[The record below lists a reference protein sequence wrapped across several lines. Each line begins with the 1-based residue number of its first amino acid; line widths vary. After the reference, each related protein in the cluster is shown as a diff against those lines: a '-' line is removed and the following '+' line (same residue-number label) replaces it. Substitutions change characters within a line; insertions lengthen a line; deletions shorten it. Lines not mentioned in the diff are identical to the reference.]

1 MLYLNPSY
9 SHTHLTEA
17 KGIPKT
23 EIVHGSGNV
32 VDGLVQFMCKAK
44 LRIDVCVDHT
54 RPYLA
59 IEIIRLRD
67 AFIDAKRRH
76 IAIRYITEITRDN
89 LRYCKELISLVDELR
104 HLNGIKGNFYVS
116 EQEYAAPSTLH
127 EEGKSSEMMI
137 YSDVKEI
144 VEHQQYIFDSFWN
157 TSTSA
162 ERKIREIQSNI
173 TLGITEI
180 IDNPLRTQELFINLV
195 KSAKS
200 EVLLILPTVNAFMRE
215 HRIGIMELFKELSIT
230 PETTTQRRK
239 SVSALATSEDNQEK
253 EEEERR
259 AINIRILTPT
269 NEAIDKIIEEMK
281 VTTTISTTSVSKQES
296 IFPLSLDNDSNP
308 YLKIRHL
315 ESQPEF
321 TVTTVTILV
330 VDRKASLVIEKV
342 DDSKESFIE
351 AVGLSTYSTSEPT
364 ITSYLSIFENFWNQ
378 LELYEK
384 LKEHDKMQEEFINI
398 AAHELRT
405 PSQSILGYAEILEM
419 ESEGSRQI
427 ANAILRNAVRLQRL
441 TGDILDV
448 TRIES
453 QTLRLNKEEFNLNE
467 LISTVIQ
474 DCKSQ
479 IDSKKIKLVY
489 EHRSGNNIIVNADK
503 HRLNQVISN
512 LISNS
517 IKFTQGGCGIIS
529 ITTKKAQ
536 DNKAITLRVKDN
548 GKGID
553 PEIIPRLFTKFATKS
568 ETGTGLGLFISKSI
582 VEAHGGRIWAE
593 NNKAGKGATF
603 YFTIP
608 VSSLLEHTSNK
619 SYLHGLKY
627 YPHLLSD

>member
-1 MLYLNPSY
+1 
-9 SHTHLTEA
+9 
-17 KGIPKT
+17 
-23 EIVHGSGNV
+23 
-32 VDGLVQFMCKAK
+32 MCKAK

-67 AFIDAKRRH
+67 AFIDARRRH
-76 IAIRYITEITRDN
+76 VTIRYITEITKDN
-89 LRYCKELISLVDELR
+89 LHYCKEMISVVDELR

-116 EQEYAAPSTLH
+116 EQGYAAPSTLH
-127 EEGKSSEMMI
+127 EKGKSSEMMI

-162 ERKIREIQSNI
+162 ERKIKEIQGDIS
-173 TLGITEI
+173 LGITEI
-180 IDNPLRTQELFINLV
+180 IDNPLRTRDLFINMV

-200 EVLLILPTVNAFMRE
+200 EVLLILPTINAFMRE
-215 HRIGIMELFKELSIT
+215 HRIGVIQLLKELST
-230 PETTTQRRK
+230 TLET
-239 SVSALATSEDNQEK
+239 SISEGNQEK
-253 EEEERR
+253 KEERR

-269 NEAIDKIIEEMK
+269 NDAIDKIVEEMK
-281 VTTTISTTSVSKQES
+281 ITTTISTTSVTKEES
-296 IFPLSLDNDSNP
+296 IPFSSDKDNNP
-308 YLKIRHL
+308 NLQIRHL

-321 TVTTVTILV
+321 NVTTVTILV
-330 VDRKASLVIEKV
+330 VDRKASFVIEKV

-364 ITSYLSIFENFWNQ
+364 IMSYLSIFENFWNQ

-384 LKEHDKMQEEFINI
+384 LKEHDKMQKEFINI

-405 PSQSILGYAEILEM
+405 PTQSILGYAEILEM
-419 ESEGSRQI
+419 ESERSRQL
-427 ANAILRNAVRLQRL
+427 ANPILRNAIRLQRL

-453 QTLRLNKEEFNLNE
+453 QTLRLNKEEFDLNQV
-467 LISTVIQ
+467 ISNVIK
-474 DCKSQ
+474 DFKSQ
-479 IDSKKIKLVY
+479 IDSEKIKLVY
-489 EHRSGNNIIVNADK
+489 EYSRVNNIIVNADK
-503 HRLNQVISN
+503 NRLNQVISN

-517 IKFTQGGCGIIS
+517 IKFSQGEWGIIS
-529 ITTKKAQ
+529 ITTKKEQ
-536 DNKAITLRVKDN
+536 DSKTVTINVKDT

-593 NNKAGKGATF
+593 NNKDGKGATF
-603 YFTIP
+603 YFTLP
-608 VSSLLEHTSNK
+608 VSKLL
-619 SYLHGLKY
+619 
-627 YPHLLSD
+627 

>member
-1 MLYLNPSY
+1 M
-9 SHTHLTEA
+9 THIFVSTEA

-32 VDGLVQFMCKAK
+32 VDCLVQLMCKAK

-76 IAIRYITEITRDN
+76 ITIRYITEITKDN

-137 YSDVKEI
+137 YSNVKEI

-157 TSTSA
+157 TSTSV
-162 ERKIREIQSNI
+162 ERKIREIQSDI
-173 TLGITEI
+173 SLGITEI

-215 HRIGIMELFKELSIT
+215 HRIGIIELFKELSTT

-239 SVSALATSEDNQEK
+239 SVSALATSVSEDNQEK
-253 EEEERR
+253 EVERR

-281 VTTTISTTSVSKQES
+281 VTTTISTTSLSKQES

-321 TVTTVTILV
+321 NVTTVTILV

-384 LKEHDKMQEEFINI
+384 LKEHGKMQKEFINI

-405 PSQSILGYAEILEM
+405 PTQSILGYAEILEM

-427 ANAILRNAVRLQRL
+427 ANPILRNAIRLQRL

-479 IDSKKIKLVY
+479 IDSEKIKLVY
-489 EHRSGNNIIVNADK
+489 EHRSVNNIIVNADK
-503 HRLNQVISN
+503 HRLNQVISD

-517 IKFTQGGCGIIS
+517 IKFTQGECGIIS
-529 ITTKKAQ
+529 ITTKKEQ
-536 DNKAITLRVKDN
+536 DNKAITIRVKDN

-593 NNKAGKGATF
+593 NNKDGKGATF
-603 YFTIP
+603 YFTLP
-608 VSSLLEHTSNK
+608 VSKL
-619 SYLHGLKY
+619 
-627 YPHLLSD
+627 P

>member
-1 MLYLNPSY
+1 
-9 SHTHLTEA
+9 
-17 KGIPKT
+17 
-23 EIVHGSGNV
+23 
-32 VDGLVQFMCKAK
+32 MCKAK

-67 AFIDAKRRH
+67 AFIDARRRH
-76 IAIRYITEITRDN
+76 VTIRYITEITKDN
-89 LRYCKELISLVDELR
+89 LHYCKEMISVVDELR

-116 EQEYAAPSTLH
+116 EQGYAAPSILH
-127 EEGKSSEMMI
+127 EKGKSSEMMI

-144 VEHQQYIFDSFWN
+144 AEHQQYIFDSFWN

-162 ERKIREIQSNI
+162 ERKIKEIQGDIS
-173 TLGITEI
+173 LGITEI
-180 IDNPLRTQELFINLV
+180 IDNPLRTRDLFINMV

-200 EVLLILPTVNAFMRE
+200 EVLLILPTINAFMRE
-215 HRIGIMELFKELSIT
+215 HRIGVIQLLKELST
-230 PETTTQRRK
+230 TLET
-239 SVSALATSEDNQEK
+239 SISEGNQEK
-253 EEEERR
+253 KEERR

-269 NEAIDKIIEEMK
+269 NDAIDKIVEEMK
-281 VTTTISTTSVSKQES
+281 ITTTISTTSVTKEES
-296 IFPLSLDNDSNP
+296 IPFSSDKDNNP
-308 YLKIRHL
+308 NLQIRHL

-321 TVTTVTILV
+321 NVTTVTILV
-330 VDRKASLVIEKV
+330 VDRKASFVIEKV

-364 ITSYLSIFENFWNQ
+364 VMSYLSIFENFWNQ

-384 LKEHDKMQEEFINI
+384 LKEHDKMQKEFINI

-405 PSQSILGYAEILEM
+405 PTQSILGYAEILEM
-419 ESEGSRQI
+419 ESERSRQL
-427 ANAILRNAVRLQRL
+427 ANPILRNAIRLQRL

-453 QTLRLNKEEFNLNE
+453 QTLRLNKEEFDLNQV
-467 LISTVIQ
+467 ISNVIK
-474 DCKSQ
+474 DFKSQ
-479 IDSKKIKLVY
+479 IDSEKIKLVY
-489 EHRSGNNIIVNADK
+489 EYSRVNNIIVNADK
-503 HRLNQVISN
+503 NRLNQVISN

-517 IKFTQGGCGIIS
+517 IKFSQGEWGIIS
-529 ITTKKAQ
+529 ITTKKEQ
-536 DNKAITLRVKDN
+536 DSKTVTINVKDT

-593 NNKAGKGATF
+593 NNKDGKGATF
-603 YFTIP
+603 YFTLP
-608 VSSLLEHTSNK
+608 VSKLL
-619 SYLHGLKY
+619 
-627 YPHLLSD
+627 

>member
-1 MLYLNPSY
+1 MSY
-9 SHTHLTEA
+9 SCDFYTEILKCSTYIQVTHIYVSTEA

-23 EIVHGSGNV
+23 EIVHGSDNV
-32 VDGLVQFMCKAK
+32 IDGLVQFMCKAK

-59 IEIIRLRD
+59 IEIIRLRES
-67 AFIDAKRRH
+67 FIDAKRRH
-76 IAIRYITEITRDN
+76 VTIRYITEISKDN

-104 HLNGIKGNFYVS
+104 HLTGIKGNFYVS

-127 EEGKSSEMMI
+127 EERKSSEMMI
-137 YSDVKEI
+137 YSNVNEI

-162 ERKIREIQSNI
+162 KRKIREIQSDI
-173 TLGITEI
+173 SLGITEI
-180 IDNPLRTQELFINLV
+180 IDNPLRTRELFINLV

-200 EVLLILPTVNAFMRE
+200 EVLLILPTINAFMRE
-215 HRIGIMELFKELSIT
+215 HRIGIIQLFKELSTT

-239 SVSALATSEDNQEK
+239 SLSALTTSLSEDNHEK
-253 EEEERR
+253 EEERR

-269 NEAIDKIIEEMK
+269 NDAIDKIIEEMK
-281 VTTTISTTSVSKQES
+281 KTATISTTSISKEES
-296 IFPLSLDNDSNP
+296 IFPISSDNDNNP
-308 YLKIRHL
+308 HLKIRHL
-315 ESQPEF
+315 EAQPEF
-321 TVTTVTILV
+321 NVTTVTILV

-342 DDSKESFIE
+342 DDSKEEFVE
-351 AVGLSTYSTSEPT
+351 AVGLSTYSRSEPT
-364 ITSYLSIFENFWNQ
+364 IMSYLSIFENFWNQ

-405 PSQSILGYAEILEM
+405 PTQSILGYAEILEM
-419 ESEGSRQI
+419 ESEESRHLV
-427 ANAILRNAVRLQRL
+427 NPILRNAMRLQRL

-467 LISTVIQ
+467 MISSVIQ

-479 IDSKKIKLVY
+479 IDSEKIKLVY
-489 EHRSGNNIIVNADK
+489 EHRSVNNNMIVNADK
-503 HRLNQVISN
+503 DRLSQVISN

-517 IKFTQGGCGIIS
+517 IKFTQGEWGIIS
-529 ITTKKAQ
+529 ITTKKEQ
-536 DNKAITLRVKDN
+536 DNKAITISVKDT

-582 VEAHGGRIWAE
+582 VEAHDGKIWAE
-593 NNKAGKGATF
+593 NNADGKGAKF
-603 YFTIP
+603 SF
-608 VSSLLEHTSNK
+608 SLPIK
-619 SYLHGLKY
+619 K
-627 YPHLLSD
+627 

>member
-1 MLYLNPSY
+1 
-9 SHTHLTEA
+9 
-17 KGIPKT
+17 
-23 EIVHGSGNV
+23 
-32 VDGLVQFMCKAK
+32 MCKAK

-67 AFIDAKRRH
+67 AFIDARRRH
-76 IAIRYITEITRDN
+76 VTIRYITEITKDN
-89 LRYCKELISLVDELR
+89 LHYCKEMISVVDELR

-116 EQEYAAPSTLH
+116 EQGYAAPSTIH
-127 EEGKSSEMMI
+127 EKGKSSEMMI

-162 ERKIREIQSNI
+162 ERKIKEIQGDIS
-173 TLGITEI
+173 LGITEI
-180 IDNPLRTQELFINLV
+180 IDNPLRTRDLFINMV

-200 EVLLILPTVNAFMRE
+200 EVLLILPTINAFMRE
-215 HRIGIMELFKELSIT
+215 HRIGVIQLLKELST
-230 PETTTQRRK
+230 TLET
-239 SVSALATSEDNQEK
+239 SISEGNQEK
-253 EEEERR
+253 KERR

-269 NEAIDKIIEEMK
+269 NDAIDKIIEEMK
-281 VTTTISTTSVSKQES
+281 ITTTISTTSVTKEES
-296 IFPLSLDNDSNP
+296 IPFSSDKDNNP
-308 YLKIRHL
+308 NLQIRHL

-321 TVTTVTILV
+321 NVTTVTILV
-330 VDRKASLVIEKV
+330 VDRKASFVIEKV

-364 ITSYLSIFENFWNQ
+364 IMSYLSIFENFWNQ

-384 LKEHDKMQEEFINI
+384 LKEHDKMQKEFINI

-405 PSQSILGYAEILEM
+405 PTQSILGYAEILEM
-419 ESEGSRQI
+419 ESERSRQL
-427 ANAILRNAVRLQRL
+427 ANPILRNAIRLQRL

-453 QTLRLNKEEFNLNE
+453 QTLRLNKEEFDLNE
-467 LISTVIQ
+467 VISSVIK
-474 DCKSQ
+474 DFKSQ
-479 IDSKKIKLVY
+479 IDSEKIKLVY
-489 EHRSGNNIIVNADK
+489 EYSRVNNIIVNADK
-503 HRLNQVISN
+503 NRLNQVISN

-517 IKFTQGGCGIIS
+517 IKFSQGEWGIIS
-529 ITTKKAQ
+529 ITTKKEQ
-536 DNKAITLRVKDN
+536 DSKTVTINVKDT

-582 VEAHGGRIWAE
+582 VEAHGGRIWAK
-593 NNKAGKGATF
+593 NNKDGKGATF
-603 YFTIP
+603 YFTLP
-608 VSSLLEHTSNK
+608 VSKLL
-619 SYLHGLKY
+619 
-627 YPHLLSD
+627 

>member
-1 MLYLNPSY
+1 M
-9 SHTHLTEA
+9 THIFVSTEA

-32 VDGLVQFMCKAK
+32 VDCLVQLMCKAK

-76 IAIRYITEITRDN
+76 ITIRYITEITKDN

-137 YSDVKEI
+137 YSNVKEI

-157 TSTSA
+157 TSTSV
-162 ERKIREIQSNI
+162 ERKIREIQSDI
-173 TLGITEI
+173 SLGITEI

-215 HRIGIMELFKELSIT
+215 HRIGIIELFKELSTT

-239 SVSALATSEDNQEK
+239 SVSALATSVSEDNQEK
-253 EEEERR
+253 EVERR

-296 IFPLSLDNDSNP
+296 IFPLSLDNDSNA

-321 TVTTVTILV
+321 NVTTVTIMV

-384 LKEHDKMQEEFINI
+384 LKEHDKMQKEFINI

-405 PSQSILGYAEILEM
+405 PTQSILAYAEILEM
-419 ESEGSRQI
+419 EYEGSRQI
-427 ANAILRNAVRLQRL
+427 ANPILRNAIRLQRL

-479 IDSKKIKLVY
+479 IDSEKIKLVY
-489 EHRSGNNIIVNADK
+489 EHRSVNNIIVNADK

-517 IKFTQGGCGIIS
+517 IKFTQGECGIIS
-529 ITTKKAQ
+529 ITTKKEQ
-536 DNKAITLRVKDN
+536 DNKAITIRVKDN
-548 GKGID
+548 GKGVD

-593 NNKAGKGATF
+593 NSKDGKGATF
-603 YFTIP
+603 YFTLP
-608 VSSLLEHTSNK
+608 VSKLL
-619 SYLHGLKY
+619 
-627 YPHLLSD
+627 

>member
-1 MLYLNPSY
+1 M
-9 SHTHLTEA
+9 THIFVSTEA

-32 VDGLVQFMCKAK
+32 VDCLVQLMCKAK

-76 IAIRYITEITRDN
+76 ITIRYITEITKDN

-137 YSDVKEI
+137 YSNVKEI

-157 TSTSA
+157 TSTSV
-162 ERKIREIQSNI
+162 ERKIREIQSDI
-173 TLGITEI
+173 SLGITEI

-215 HRIGIMELFKELSIT
+215 HRIGIIELFKELSTT

-239 SVSALATSEDNQEK
+239 SVSALATSVSEDNQEK
-253 EEEERR
+253 EVERR

-281 VTTTISTTSVSKQES
+281 VTTTISTTSLSKQES

-321 TVTTVTILV
+321 NVTTVTILV

-384 LKEHDKMQEEFINI
+384 LKEHDKMQKEFINI

-405 PSQSILGYAEILEM
+405 PTQSILGYAEILEM

-427 ANAILRNAVRLQRL
+427 ANPILRNAIRLQRL

-479 IDSKKIKLVY
+479 IDSEKIKLVY
-489 EHRSGNNIIVNADK
+489 EHRSVNNIIVNADK
-503 HRLNQVISN
+503 HRLNQVISD

-517 IKFTQGGCGIIS
+517 IKFTQGECGIIS
-529 ITTKKAQ
+529 ITTKKEQ
-536 DNKAITLRVKDN
+536 DNKAITIRVKDN

-593 NNKAGKGATF
+593 NNKDGKGATF
-603 YFTIP
+603 YFTLP
-608 VSSLLEHTSNK
+608 VSKLL
-619 SYLHGLKY
+619 
-627 YPHLLSD
+627 

>member
-1 MLYLNPSY
+1 M
-9 SHTHLTEA
+9 THIFVSTEA

-32 VDGLVQFMCKAK
+32 VDCLVQLMCKAK

-76 IAIRYITEITRDN
+76 ITIRYITEITKDN

-137 YSDVKEI
+137 YSNVKEI
-144 VEHQQYIFDSFWN
+144 VEHQHYIFDSFWN
-157 TSTSA
+157 TSTSV
-162 ERKIREIQSNI
+162 ERKIREIQSDI
-173 TLGITEI
+173 SLGITEI

-215 HRIGIMELFKELSIT
+215 HRIGIIELFKELSTT

-239 SVSALATSEDNQEK
+239 SLSALTTSLSEDNHEK
-253 EEEERR
+253 EEERR

-281 VTTTISTTSVSKQES
+281 VTTTISTTSLSKQES

-321 TVTTVTILV
+321 NVTTVTILV

-384 LKEHDKMQEEFINI
+384 LKEHDKMQKEFINI

-405 PSQSILGYAEILEM
+405 PTQSILGYAEILEM

-427 ANAILRNAVRLQRL
+427 ANPILRNAIRLQRL

-479 IDSKKIKLVY
+479 IDSEKIKLVY
-489 EHRSGNNIIVNADK
+489 EHRSVNNIIVNADK
-503 HRLNQVISN
+503 HRLNQVISD

-517 IKFTQGGCGIIS
+517 IKFTQGECGIIS
-529 ITTKKAQ
+529 ITTKKEQ
-536 DNKAITLRVKDN
+536 DNKAITIRVKDN

-593 NNKAGKGATF
+593 NNKDGKGATF
-603 YFTIP
+603 YFTLP
-608 VSSLLEHTSNK
+608 VNK
-619 SYLHGLKY
+619 L
-627 YPHLLSD
+627 P

>member
-1 MLYLNPSY
+1 M
-9 SHTHLTEA
+9 THIFVSTEA

-32 VDGLVQFMCKAK
+32 VDCLVQLMCKAK
-44 LRIDVCVDHT
+44 LRIDVCVDQT

-76 IAIRYITEITRDN
+76 ITIRYITEITKDN

-137 YSDVKEI
+137 YSNVKEI

-157 TSTSA
+157 TSTSV
-162 ERKIREIQSNI
+162 ERKIREIQSDI
-173 TLGITEI
+173 SLGITEI

-215 HRIGIMELFKELSIT
+215 HRIGIIELFKELSTT

-239 SVSALATSEDNQEK
+239 SVSALATSVSEDNQEK
-253 EEEERR
+253 EVERR

-269 NEAIDKIIEEMK
+269 NEAIDKIIEEMN

-315 ESQPEF
+315 ISQPEF
-321 TVTTVTILV
+321 NVTTVTIMV

-405 PSQSILGYAEILEM
+405 PTQSILAYAEILEM
-419 ESEGSRQI
+419 EYEGSRQI
-427 ANAILRNAVRLQRL
+427 ANPILRNAIRLQRL

-479 IDSKKIKLVY
+479 IDSEKIKLVY
-489 EHRSGNNIIVNADK
+489 EHRSVNNIIVNADK

-517 IKFTQGGCGIIS
+517 IKFTQGECGIIS
-529 ITTKKAQ
+529 ITTKKEQ
-536 DNKAITLRVKDN
+536 DNKAITIRVKDN

-593 NNKAGKGATF
+593 NNKDGKGATF
-603 YFTIP
+603 YFTLP
-608 VSSLLEHTSNK
+608 VSKL
-619 SYLHGLKY
+619 
-627 YPHLLSD
+627 P

>member
-1 MLYLNPSY
+1 MSY
-9 SHTHLTEA
+9 SCDLYTEILKCSTYIQVTHIYVSTEA

-23 EIVHGSGNV
+23 EIVHGSDNV
-32 VDGLVQFMCKAK
+32 IDGLVQLMCKAK

-59 IEIIRLRD
+59 IEIIRLRES
-67 AFIDAKRRH
+67 FIDAKRRH
-76 IAIRYITEITRDN
+76 VTIRYITEISKDN

-104 HLNGIKGNFYVS
+104 HLAGIKGNFYVS

-127 EEGKSSEMMI
+127 EERKSSEMMI
-137 YSDVKEI
+137 YSNVNEI

-162 ERKIREIQSNI
+162 KRKIREIQSDI
-173 TLGITEI
+173 SLGITEI

-200 EVLLILPTVNAFMRE
+200 EVLLILPTINAFIRE
-215 HRIGIMELFKELSIT
+215 HRIGIIQLFKELLTT

-239 SVSALATSEDNQEK
+239 SLSSALTTSLSEDNHEK
-253 EEEERR
+253 EEERR

-269 NEAIDKIIEEMK
+269 NDAIDKIIEELK
-281 VTTTISTTSVSKQES
+281 KTATISTTSILKEES
-296 IFPLSLDNDSNP
+296 IFPFSSDNDNNP
-308 YLKIRHL
+308 HLKIRHL
-315 ESQPEF
+315 EAQPEF
-321 TVTTVTILV
+321 NVTTVTILV

-342 DDSKESFIE
+342 DDSKEEFVE

-364 ITSYLSIFENFWNQ
+364 IMSYLSIFENFWNQ

-405 PSQSILGYAEILEM
+405 PTQSILGYAEILEM
-419 ESEGSRQI
+419 ESEGSRHLV
-427 ANAILRNAVRLQRL
+427 NPILRNAMRLQRL

-467 LISTVIQ
+467 MISSVIQ

-479 IDSKKIKLVY
+479 IDSEKIKLVY
-489 EHRSGNNIIVNADK
+489 EHRSVNNNMIVNADK
-503 HRLNQVISN
+503 NRLSQVISN

-517 IKFTQGGCGIIS
+517 IKFTQGECGIIS
-529 ITTKKAQ
+529 ITTKKEQ
-536 DNKAITLRVKDN
+536 GNKAITISVKDT

-582 VEAHGGRIWAE
+582 VEAHDGKIWAE
-593 NNKAGKGATF
+593 NNADGKGAKF
-603 YFTIP
+603 SF
-608 VSSLLEHTSNK
+608 SLPIK
-619 SYLHGLKY
+619 K
-627 YPHLLSD
+627 

>member
-1 MLYLNPSY
+1 
-9 SHTHLTEA
+9 
-17 KGIPKT
+17 
-23 EIVHGSGNV
+23 
-32 VDGLVQFMCKAK
+32 MCKAK

-67 AFIDAKRRH
+67 AFIDARRRH
-76 IAIRYITEITRDN
+76 VTIRYITEITKDN
-89 LRYCKELISLVDELR
+89 LHYCKEMISVVDELR

-116 EQEYAAPSTLH
+116 EQGYAAPSTLH
-127 EEGKSSEMMI
+127 EKGKSSEMMI

-144 VEHQQYIFDSFWN
+144 AEHQQYIFDSFWN

-162 ERKIREIQSNI
+162 ERKIKEIQGDIS
-173 TLGITEI
+173 LGITEI
-180 IDNPLRTQELFINLV
+180 IDNPLRTRDLFINMV

-200 EVLLILPTVNAFMRE
+200 EVLLILPTINAFMRE
-215 HRIGIMELFKELSIT
+215 HRIGVIQLLKELST
-230 PETTTQRRK
+230 TLET
-239 SVSALATSEDNQEK
+239 SISEGNQEK
-253 EEEERR
+253 KEERR

-269 NEAIDKIIEEMK
+269 NDAIDKIVEEMK
-281 VTTTISTTSVSKQES
+281 ITTTISTTSVTKEES
-296 IFPLSLDNDSNP
+296 IPFSSDKDNNP
-308 YLKIRHL
+308 NLQIRHL

-321 TVTTVTILV
+321 NVTTVTILV
-330 VDRKASLVIEKV
+330 VDRKASFVIEKV

-364 ITSYLSIFENFWNQ
+364 IMSYLSIFENFWNQ

-384 LKEHDKMQEEFINI
+384 LKEHDKMQKEFINI

-405 PSQSILGYAEILEM
+405 PTQSILGYAEILEM
-419 ESEGSRQI
+419 ESERSRQL
-427 ANAILRNAVRLQRL
+427 ANPILRNAIRLQRL

-453 QTLRLNKEEFNLNE
+453 QTLRLNKEEFDLNQV
-467 LISTVIQ
+467 ISNVIK
-474 DCKSQ
+474 DFKSQ
-479 IDSKKIKLVY
+479 IDSEKIKLVY
-489 EHRSGNNIIVNADK
+489 EYSRVNNIIVNADK
-503 HRLNQVISN
+503 NRLNQVISN

-517 IKFTQGGCGIIS
+517 IKFSQGEWGIIS
-529 ITTKKAQ
+529 ITTKKEQ
-536 DNKAITLRVKDN
+536 DSKTVTINVKDT

-593 NNKAGKGATF
+593 NNKDGKGATF
-603 YFTIP
+603 YFTLP
-608 VSSLLEHTSNK
+608 VSKLL
-619 SYLHGLKY
+619 
-627 YPHLLSD
+627 

>member
-1 MLYLNPSY
+1 
-9 SHTHLTEA
+9 
-17 KGIPKT
+17 
-23 EIVHGSGNV
+23 
-32 VDGLVQFMCKAK
+32 MCKAK

-67 AFIDAKRRH
+67 AFIDARRRH
-76 IAIRYITEITRDN
+76 VTIRYITEITKDN
-89 LRYCKELISLVDELR
+89 LHYCKEMISVVDELR

-116 EQEYAAPSTLH
+116 EQGYAAPSILH
-127 EEGKSSEMMI
+127 EKGKSSEMMI

-162 ERKIREIQSNI
+162 ERKIKEIQGDIS
-173 TLGITEI
+173 LGITEI
-180 IDNPLRTQELFINLV
+180 IDNPLRTRDLFINMV

-200 EVLLILPTVNAFMRE
+200 EVLLILPTINAFMRE
-215 HRIGIMELFKELSIT
+215 HRIGVIQLLKELST
-230 PETTTQRRK
+230 TLET
-239 SVSALATSEDNQEK
+239 SISEGNQEK
-253 EEEERR
+253 KEERR

-269 NEAIDKIIEEMK
+269 NDAIDKIVEEMK
-281 VTTTISTTSVSKQES
+281 ITTTISTTSVTKEES
-296 IFPLSLDNDSNP
+296 IPFSSDKDNNP
-308 YLKIRHL
+308 NLQIRHL

-321 TVTTVTILV
+321 NVTTVTILV
-330 VDRKASLVIEKV
+330 VDRKASFVIEKV
-342 DDSKESFIE
+342 DDSKESFIG

-364 ITSYLSIFENFWNQ
+364 ITSYFSIFENFWNQ

-384 LKEHDKMQEEFINI
+384 LKEHDKMQKEFINI

-405 PSQSILGYAEILEM
+405 PTQSILGYAEILEM
-419 ESEGSRQI
+419 ESERSRQL
-427 ANAILRNAVRLQRL
+427 ANPILRNAIRLQRL

-453 QTLRLNKEEFNLNE
+453 QTLRLNKEEFDLNE
-467 LISTVIQ
+467 VISNVIK
-474 DCKSQ
+474 DFKSQ
-479 IDSKKIKLVY
+479 IDSEKIKLVY
-489 EHRSGNNIIVNADK
+489 EYSRVNNIIVNADK
-503 HRLNQVISN
+503 NRLNQVISN

-517 IKFTQGGCGIIS
+517 IKFSQGEWGIIS
-529 ITTKKAQ
+529 ITTKKEQ
-536 DNKAITLRVKDN
+536 DSKTVTINVKDT

-593 NNKAGKGATF
+593 NNKDGKGATF
-603 YFTIP
+603 YFTLP
-608 VSSLLEHTSNK
+608 VSKLL
-619 SYLHGLKY
+619 
-627 YPHLLSD
+627 

>member
-1 MLYLNPSY
+1 M
-9 SHTHLTEA
+9 THIFVSTEA

-32 VDGLVQFMCKAK
+32 VDCLVQLMCKAK

-76 IAIRYITEITRDN
+76 ITIRYITEITKDN

-137 YSDVKEI
+137 YSNVKEI

-157 TSTSA
+157 TSTSV
-162 ERKIREIQSNI
+162 ERKIREIQSDI
-173 TLGITEI
+173 SLGITEI

-215 HRIGIMELFKELSIT
+215 HRIGIIELVKELSTT

-239 SVSALATSEDNQEK
+239 SVSALATSVSEDNQEK
-253 EEEERR
+253 EVERR

-281 VTTTISTTSVSKQES
+281 VTTTISTTSLSKQES

-321 TVTTVTILV
+321 NVTTVTILV

-384 LKEHDKMQEEFINI
+384 LKEHGKMQKEFINI

-405 PSQSILGYAEILEM
+405 PTQSILGYAEILEM

-427 ANAILRNAVRLQRL
+427 ANPILRNAIRLQRL

-479 IDSKKIKLVY
+479 IDSEKIKLVY
-489 EHRSGNNIIVNADK
+489 EHRSVNNIIVNADK

-517 IKFTQGGCGIIS
+517 IKFTQGECGMIS
-529 ITTKKAQ
+529 ITTKKEQ
-536 DNKAITLRVKDN
+536 DNKAITIRVKDN

-593 NNKAGKGATF
+593 NNKDGKGATF
-603 YFTIP
+603 YFTLP
-608 VSSLLEHTSNK
+608 VSKL
-619 SYLHGLKY
+619 
-627 YPHLLSD
+627 P

>member
-1 MLYLNPSY
+1 M
-9 SHTHLTEA
+9 THIFVSTEA

-32 VDGLVQFMCKAK
+32 VDCLVQLMCKAK

-76 IAIRYITEITRDN
+76 ITIRYITEITKDN

-137 YSDVKEI
+137 YSNVKEI

-157 TSTSA
+157 TSTSV
-162 ERKIREIQSNI
+162 ERKIREIQSDI
-173 TLGITEI
+173 SLGITEI

-215 HRIGIMELFKELSIT
+215 HRIGIIELFKELSTT

-239 SVSALATSEDNQEK
+239 SVSALATSVSEDNQEK
-253 EEEERR
+253 EVERR

-269 NEAIDKIIEEMK
+269 NEAIDKIIEEMN

-321 TVTTVTILV
+321 NVTTVTILV

-405 PSQSILGYAEILEM
+405 PTQSILAYAEILEM
-419 ESEGSRQI
+419 EYEGSRQI
-427 ANAILRNAVRLQRL
+427 ANPILRNAIRLQRL

-479 IDSKKIKLVY
+479 IDSEKIKLVY
-489 EHRSGNNIIVNADK
+489 EHRSVNNIIVNADK

-517 IKFTQGGCGIIS
+517 IKFTQGECGIIS
-529 ITTKKAQ
+529 ITTKKEQ
-536 DNKAITLRVKDN
+536 DNKAITIRVKDN

-593 NNKAGKGATF
+593 NNKDGKGATF
-603 YFTIP
+603 YFTLP
-608 VSSLLEHTSNK
+608 VSKL
-619 SYLHGLKY
+619 
-627 YPHLLSD
+627 P

>member
-1 MLYLNPSY
+1 M
-9 SHTHLTEA
+9 THIFVSTEA

-32 VDGLVQFMCKAK
+32 VDCLVQLMCKAK

-76 IAIRYITEITRDN
+76 ITIRYITEITKDN

-137 YSDVKEI
+137 YSNVKEI

-157 TSTSA
+157 TSTSV
-162 ERKIREIQSNI
+162 ERKIREIQSDI
-173 TLGITEI
+173 SLGITEI

-215 HRIGIMELFKELSIT
+215 HRIGIIELFKELSTT

-239 SVSALATSEDNQEK
+239 SVSALATSVSEDNQEK
-253 EEEERR
+253 EVERR

-281 VTTTISTTSVSKQES
+281 VTTTISTTSLSKQES

-321 TVTTVTILV
+321 NVTTVTILV

-384 LKEHDKMQEEFINI
+384 LKEHGKMQKEFINI

-405 PSQSILGYAEILEM
+405 PTQSILAYAEILEM
-419 ESEGSRQI
+419 EYEGSRQI
-427 ANAILRNAVRLQRL
+427 ANPILRNAIRLQRL

-479 IDSKKIKLVY
+479 IDSEKIKLVY
-489 EHRSGNNIIVNADK
+489 EHRSVNNIIVNADK
-503 HRLNQVISN
+503 HRLNQVISD

-517 IKFTQGGCGIIS
+517 IKFTQGECGIIS
-529 ITTKKAQ
+529 ITTKKEQ
-536 DNKAITLRVKDN
+536 DNKAITIRVKDN
-548 GKGID
+548 GKGVD

-593 NNKAGKGATF
+593 NNKDGKGATF
-603 YFTIP
+603 YFTLP
-608 VSSLLEHTSNK
+608 VSKL
-619 SYLHGLKY
+619 
-627 YPHLLSD
+627 P

>member
-1 MLYLNPSY
+1 
-9 SHTHLTEA
+9 
-17 KGIPKT
+17 
-23 EIVHGSGNV
+23 
-32 VDGLVQFMCKAK
+32 MCKAK

-67 AFIDAKRRH
+67 AFIDARRRH
-76 IAIRYITEITRDN
+76 VTIRYITEITKDN
-89 LRYCKELISLVDELR
+89 LHYCKEMISVVDELR

-116 EQEYAAPSTLH
+116 EQGYAAPSTLH
-127 EEGKSSEMMI
+127 EKGKSSEMMI

-157 TSTSA
+157 ASTSA
-162 ERKIREIQSNI
+162 ERKIKEIQGDIS
-173 TLGITEI
+173 LGITEI
-180 IDNPLRTQELFINLV
+180 IDNPLRTRDLFINMV

-200 EVLLILPTVNAFMRE
+200 EVLLILPTINAFMRE
-215 HRIGIMELFKELSIT
+215 HRIGVIQLLKELST
-230 PETTTQRRK
+230 TLET
-239 SVSALATSEDNQEK
+239 SISEGNQEK
-253 EEEERR
+253 KEERR

-269 NEAIDKIIEEMK
+269 NDAIDKIVEEMK
-281 VTTTISTTSVSKQES
+281 ITTTISTTSVTKEES
-296 IFPLSLDNDSNP
+296 IPFSSDKDNNP
-308 YLKIRHL
+308 NLQIRHL

-321 TVTTVTILV
+321 NVTTVTILV
-330 VDRKASLVIEKV
+330 VDRKASFVIEKV

-364 ITSYLSIFENFWNQ
+364 IMSYLSIFENFWNQ

-384 LKEHDKMQEEFINI
+384 LKEHDKMQKEFINI

-405 PSQSILGYAEILEM
+405 PTQSILGYAEILEM
-419 ESEGSRQI
+419 ESERSRQL
-427 ANAILRNAVRLQRL
+427 ANPILRNAIRLQRL

-453 QTLRLNKEEFNLNE
+453 QTLRLNKEEFDLNQV
-467 LISTVIQ
+467 ISNVIK
-474 DCKSQ
+474 DFKSQ
-479 IDSKKIKLVY
+479 IDSEKIKLVY
-489 EHRSGNNIIVNADK
+489 EYSRVNNIIVNADK
-503 HRLNQVISN
+503 NRLNQVISN

-517 IKFTQGGCGIIS
+517 IKFSQGEWGIIS
-529 ITTKKAQ
+529 ITTKKEQ
-536 DNKAITLRVKDN
+536 DSKTVTINVKDT

-593 NNKAGKGATF
+593 NNKDGKGATF
-603 YFTIP
+603 YFTLP
-608 VSSLLEHTSNK
+608 VSKLL
-619 SYLHGLKY
+619 
-627 YPHLLSD
+627 